1 MNYFRNA
8 WYAAASPDEINEGMV
23 ARTFLNEPVVLYRD
37 PGGRPVALT
46 DRCPHRFAP
55 LSKGKLVEGTVQCP
69 YHGLRFDTT
78 GKCVH
83 NYHGPIPKAAT
94 VRAYPLIERYG
105 MVWIWMGDPER
116 ADEAMLPDF
125 GVFGGKSGWA
135 IVRGYLAV
143 HANYQLVTDNLLD
156 LSHGQFLHPFL
167 TNPDASHRARFR
179 TEKVGNTV
187 WAYNDFPAEPITK
200 MAQLMWRSE
209 SKVGDRRAHMRWDA
223 PSNLWLDVGVTE
235 CGRSPEEGLC
245 MPAAH
250 LLTPETERS
259 THYFWM
265 TARNRMI
272 EDEELGRTIQSRYDH
287 AFRYE
292 DEPMIAAI
300 QERMGTTDLDSLNP
314 IYMISDRAAGR
325 ARQVLASLI
334 AEEQKDL
341 FARLDRQTA
350 LGGARD

>member
-1 MNYFRNA
+1 M
-8 WYAAASPDEINEGMV
+8 
-23 ARTFLNEPVVLYRD
+23 
-37 PGGRPVALT
+37 
-46 DRCPHRFAP
+46 
-55 LSKGKLVEGTVQCP
+55 
-69 YHGLRFDTT
+69 
-78 GKCVH
+78 
-83 NYHGPIPKAAT
+83 
-94 VRAYPLIERYG
+94 ERYG

-116 ADEAMLPDF
+116 AHEALLPDF
-125 GVFGGKSGWA
+125 GVFSGKSGWA

-167 TNPDASHRARFR
+167 TNPDASDRARFR
-179 TEKVGNTV
+179 TEKIGTTV

-200 MAQLMWRSE
+200 MAQLMWRSD

-250 LLTPETERS
+250 LLTPETEWT

-265 TARNRMI
+265 TARNRMS
-272 EDEELGRTIQSRYDH
+272 EDEELSRTIQSKYDH
-287 AFRYE
+287 AFRHE

-334 AEEQKDL
+334 AEEQKDIV
-341 FARLDRQTA
+341 ARLDRQPA
-350 LGGARD
+350 LGGVRD

>member
-1 MNYFRNA
+1 MNYLRNA
-8 WYAAASPDEINEGMV
+8 WYAAAWPDEIDNELV

-37 PGGRPVALT
+37 PEGHAVALA

-55 LSKGKLVEGTVQCP
+55 LSKGKIVEGSIQCP
-69 YHGLRFDTT
+69 YHGLRFDTM

-83 NYHGPIPKAAT
+83 NYHGPIPKTAA
-94 VRAYPLIERYG
+94 VRAYPLLERFG
-105 MVWIWMGDPER
+105 VVWIWMGDPDG
-116 ADEAMLPDF
+116 ADEALLPEF
-125 GVFGGKSGWA
+125 SGFNGAMGWA
-135 IVRGYLAV
+135 VVRGYLSV

-167 TNPDASHRARFR
+167 TNPDSSDRARFR
-179 TEKVGNTV
+179 TEKIGSTV

-200 MAQLMWRSE
+200 MAQLMWRSD

-223 PSNLWLDVGVTE
+223 PANLWLDVGVTE

-250 LLTPETERS
+250 LLTPETELTS
-259 THYFWM
+259 HYFWM
-265 TARNRMI
+265 VARNAMTD
-272 EDEELGRTIQSRYDH
+272 DEELSRTIQSRYDH
-287 AFRYE
+287 AFRCE

-300 QERMGTTDLDSLNP
+300 QAGMGTTDLDSLDP

-325 ARQVLASLI
+325 ARQILATLI
-334 AEEQKDL
+334 AQEQKGL
-341 FARLDRQTA
+341 VEPLARQPV
-350 LGGARD
+350 LGGVVD